1 MKLLILTAC
10 VIPTALGETGQHADV
25 GDAVD
30 VPKDDAVA
38 LTRMGRALYLDKADD
53 HTKAGDLTA
62 TAEDRARVKAQAK
75 AIAEA
80 RAERERSAQVQTGTG
95 MAELIAATVASA
107 VQAAL
112 QSQAKAAPATAT
124 APQA

>member
-1 MKLLILTAC
+1 MKLLILAAC
-10 VIPTALGETGQHADV
+10 LIPTALGATAQHTDIGET
-25 GDAVD
+25 VD
-30 VPKDDAVA
+30 VPKDDAVM

-53 HTKAGDLTA
+53 HTKGDLTA
-62 TAEDRARVKAQAK
+62 TAEDRAQIKAQAK

-80 RAERERSAQVQTGTG
+80 RAERERSAQMQTSTG

-112 QSQAKAAPATAT
+112 QTQAKGAPDTAA

>member
-1 MKLLILTAC
+1 MKLLILAACLIPAALSATA
-10 VIPTALGETGQHADV
+10 QHADV
-25 GDAVD
+25 GEVVD
-30 VPKDDAVA
+30 VTKDDAAA

-53 HTKAGDLTA
+53 HTKGALTA
-62 TAEDRARVKAQAK
+62 TDDDKRKVKAQAK

-80 RAERERSAQVQTGTG
+80 REDRDRATQVQSPTG

-112 QSQAKAAPATAT
+112 SQQAAALAAKPGA
-124 APQA
+124 